1 MSTMYGID
9 LSKWNKV
16 TDYKSIK
23 EFGLD
28 FAIIRAG
35 GNYGGYYKDPEFE
48 KHYAGCKN
56 AGLAVGAYYDCGKE
70 FIGDITGRDYANH
83 FLKLLKDKQFDM
95 PVFLDI
101 EVTPKRF
108 RTYITDAAIGFCE
121 RMEDNKYF
129 VGIYA
134 SDISGFKE
142 ALEFNRLADYT
153 TWVAR
158 YGKKPEYVKYP
169 GIWQYTSNANIPG
182 IKGNVD
188 MDRTDVN
195 YPFIIKR
202 GKFNGY

>member
-1 MSTMYGID
+1 MNTMYGID

-16 TDYKSIK
+16 NDYKSIRS
-23 EFGLD
+23 FGLE
-28 FAIIRAG
+28 FVIIRAG
-35 GNYGGYYKDPEFE
+35 GNYGGFYKDPAFE
-48 KHYAGCKN
+48 KHYEGCKD
-56 AGLAVGAYYDCGKE
+56 AGLYVGAYYDCGKE
-70 FIGDITGRDYANH
+70 FIGDVTGRDYANH
-83 FLKLLKDKQFDM
+83 FLKLIKGKQFDM

-108 RTYITDAAIGFCE
+108 RPFITDAAIGFCE
-121 RMEDNKYF
+121 TMEDHKYF
-129 VGIYA
+129 TGIYA

-142 ALEFNRLADYT
+142 SLEYNRLNDYT

-158 YGKKPEYVKYP
+158 YGKKPEYVTYP
-169 GIWQYTSNANIPG
+169 GIWQYTSSGSVPG

-195 YPFIIKR
+195 YPYIIRK

>member
-9 LSKWNKV
+9 ISKWNKV
-16 TDYKSIK
+16 YDYQSIK
-23 EFGLD
+23 AFGLD
-28 FAIIRAG
+28 FVIIRAG
-35 GNYGGYYKDPEFE
+35 GNNGGYYKDPSFE
-48 KHYAGCKN
+48 KHYSECKN

-70 FIGDITGRDYANH
+70 FIGDVTGRDYANH
-83 FLKLLKDKQFDM
+83 FLKLIDGKQFDM
-95 PVFLDI
+95 PVFMDI
-101 EVTPKRF
+101 EMTPKRF

-121 RMEDNKYF
+121 QMEDNKYF

-134 SDISGFKE
+134 SDISGFKKS
-142 ALEFNRLADYT
+142 LEFNRLADYT

-169 GIWQYTSNANIPG
+169 GIWQYTSLGSVPG
-182 IKGNVD
+182 IEGNVD

-195 YPFIIKR
+195 YPYVIKR

>member
-16 TDYKSIK
+16 IDYGSIK
-23 EFGLD
+23 AFGLD

-35 GNYGGYYKDPEFE
+35 GNYGGYYRDPSFE
-48 KHYAGCKN
+48 KHYAECKN
-56 AGLAVGAYYDCGKE
+56 VGLSVGAYYDCGKE
-70 FIGDITGRDYANH
+70 FIGDVTGRDYANH
-83 FLKLLKDKQFDM
+83 FLKLIKGKQFDM
-95 PVFLDI
+95 PVFMDI

-108 RTYITDAAIGFCE
+108 KTFITDAAIGFCE
-121 RMEDNKYF
+121 KMEENKYF

-142 ALEFNRLADYT
+142 SLEYNRLTDYT

-158 YGKKPEYVKYP
+158 YGKKPEYIKYP
-169 GIWQYTSNANIPG
+169 GIWQYTSAGSIPG

>member
-16 TDYKSIK
+16 TDYSKIK
-23 EFGLD
+23 DFGLD

-35 GNYGGYYKDPEFE
+35 GNYGGFYKDPAFE
-48 KHYAGCKN
+48 QHYAGCKN
-56 AGLAVGAYYDCGKE
+56 AGLSVGAYYDCGKE
-70 FIGDITGRDYANH
+70 FIGDVTGRDFANH
-83 FLKLLKDKQFDM
+83 FLKLLDGKLFDM
-95 PVFLDI
+95 PVFMDI

-108 RTYITDAAIGFCE
+108 RPYITDAAIGFCE
-121 RMEDNKYF
+121 KMEDNKYF

-142 ALEFNRLADYT
+142 ALEYNRLTDYT

-158 YGKKPEYVKYP
+158 YGKKPQYIKYP
-169 GIWQYTSNANIPG
+169 GIWQYTSSGSVPG

-188 MDRTDVN
+188 MDRTDIN

-202 GKFNGY
+202 GNFNGY

>member
-1 MSTMYGID
+1 MITMYGVD

-16 TDYKSIK
+16 TDYAKIK
-23 EFGLD
+23 DFGLD

-35 GNYGGYYKDPEFE
+35 GNYGGFYKDPAFE
-48 KHYAGCKN
+48 QHYAGCKN
-56 AGLAVGAYYDCGKE
+56 VGLAVGSYYDCGKE
-70 FIGDITGRDYANH
+70 FIGDVTGRDYANH
-83 FLKLLKDKQFDM
+83 FLKLLDGKLFDM
-95 PVFLDI
+95 PVFMDI

-108 RTYITDAAIGFCE
+108 KPYITDAAIGFCE
-121 RMEDNKYF
+121 KMEDNKYF

-142 ALEFNRLADYT
+142 SLEYNRLTDYT

-158 YGKKPEYVKYP
+158 YGKKPQYIKYP
-169 GIWQYTSNANIPG
+169 GIWQYTSSGSVPG

-188 MDRTDVN
+188 MDRTDIN

-202 GKFNGY
+202 GNFNGY

>member
-16 TDYKSIK
+16 YDYQSIK
-23 EFGLD
+23 SFGLD
-28 FAIIRAG
+28 FVIIRAG
-35 GNYGGYYKDPEFE
+35 GNYGGYYKDPLFE
-48 KHYAGCKN
+48 KHYAECKN

-70 FIGDITGRDYANH
+70 FIGDVTGRDYANH
-83 FLKLLKDKQFDM
+83 FLKLLYGKQLDM
-95 PVFLDI
+95 PVFMDI

-121 RMEDNKYF
+121 RMEDHKYF

-142 ALEFNRLADYT
+142 SLEFNRLADYT

-169 GIWQYTSNANIPG
+169 GIWQYTSSGSVPG

>member
-9 LSKWNKV
+9 LSRWNLV

-23 EFGLD
+23 AFGLD

-35 GNYGGYYKDPEFE
+35 GNHGGLYTDPAFE
-48 KHYAGCKN
+48 KHYAGCKD
-56 AGLAVGAYYDCGKE
+56 AGLYVGAYYDCGKT
-70 FIGDITGRDYANH
+70 FIGELEGIRDAEH
-83 FLKLLKDKQFDM
+83 FAKLLQGKQFDM
-95 PVFLDI
+95 PVFMDI
-101 EVTPKRF
+101 EVTPKR
-108 RTYITDAAIGFCE
+108 YKKQITDAAISFCDY
-121 RMEDNKYF
+121 MEDKKFF

-142 ALEFNRLADYT
+142 SLEYNRLTDYT

-158 YGKKPEYVKYP
+158 YGKKPEYIKYP
-169 GIWQYTSNANIPG
+169 GIWQYTSAGSCPG